1 MPYPI
6 EIISGHEEARLI
18 FMGVEHTQ
26 SEKGRKLVIDIGGG
40 STELVIGEN
49 FEPILI
55 ESQRMGCVSFSR
67 QFFPNQKLANPL
79 FVKLA
84 KKQHVNGK
92 IAWQYKM
99 TGWDV
104 ALGASGT
111 IKAAHEILVE
121 FGEKDGVITPE
132 RLLMLTKQVLRFKN
146 LRISP
151 YRDYPMSVNTVLYLV

>member
-67 QFFPNQKLANPL
+67 QF
-79 FVKLA
+79 
-84 KKQHVNGK
+84 
-92 IAWQYKM
+92 
-99 TGWDV
+99 
-104 ALGASGT
+104 S
-111 IKAAHEILVE
+111 
-121 FGEKDGVITPE
+121 
-132 RLLMLTKQVLRFKN
+132 RTKN
-146 LRISP
+146 
-151 YRDYPMSVNTVLYLV
+151 